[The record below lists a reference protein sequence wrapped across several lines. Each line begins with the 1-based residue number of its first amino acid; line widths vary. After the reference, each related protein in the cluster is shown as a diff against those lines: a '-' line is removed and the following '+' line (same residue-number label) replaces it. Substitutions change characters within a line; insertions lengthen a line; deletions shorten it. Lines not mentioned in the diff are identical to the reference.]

1 MALFAYRYYRKSEKH
16 ITGLKTGLEELE
28 QKSYELEGQLEALV
42 NLTKAFRE
50 AEDEKRFIEKILDAC
65 IRLTGADF
73 ASLVPLDE
81 HGQPITIFR
90 YGRASEQVDEAWVE
104 YLASPVI
111 RKRCGVCSSHGTL
124 MYTCPLI
131 EKGDFLYRELNKPT
145 GIFCLPLRR
154 GEREYGLLNLYFT
167 IDPQLSVS
175 QKEKLESLL
184 DGCALVLEYFRQ
196 HSKEKNDRVVL
207 KAFQL
212 ETRLEGALAELL
224 EIVRN
229 VTAADF
235 VLLKLKENSLIEGSK
250 TITVGDLP
258 ASSRG
263 EIDKILKM
271 VTITNTPYFSES
283 VSQKEGNGNP
293 SLYVVAMP
301 LINLISECT
310 GVLLVASLQTNL
322 PENIRLYLKN
332 MAAQINILVEALES
346 VGNIETNAI
355 MQERTRLAREIHDGL
370 AQTLAY
376 LKLQMLQ
383 MQTMVNTGETE
394 QLKESLSQSYRVV
407 SETYLDVRQA
417 IDDLR
422 LKSEGQ
428 RFSELMKE
436 ILEEFEGISG
446 IGVNFRKSP
455 DEIEL
460 PKEIQSQVIRIVQ
473 EALSNV
479 RKHAHA
485 SQVSVDWKRCGER
498 LQIEIGDDGIG
509 FCLEDI
515 PKTSRYGL
523 RGMQERA
530 ALIGADLVISSKINA
545 GTIIKLNIPSTLGNQ
560 N

>member
-1 MALFAYRYYRKSEKH
+1 MGLFAYQNYRKSEKH
-16 ITGLKTGLEELE
+16 IAGLQKDLEELE
-28 QKSYELEGQLEALV
+28 KKSYELEGQLEALV

-50 AEDEKRFIEKILDAC
+50 AEDENRFIEKVLNAC
-65 IRLTGADF
+65 VGLTGADF

-90 YGRASEQVDEAWVE
+90 YGRFSEQIEEAWIE
-104 YLASPVI
+104 YLASSDV
-111 RKRCGVCSSHGTL
+111 RRRCGVCSNHGAL

-167 IDPQLSVS
+167 QDPRLSKS
-175 QKEKLESLL
+175 QKENLEALL
-184 DGCALVLEYFRQ
+184 DASALVLEYFRL
-196 HSKEKNDRVVL
+196 HNKETNDRVAL
-207 KAFQL
+207 KTSQL
-212 ETRLEGALAELL
+212 ETRFENMLAEML
-224 EIVRN
+224 EIFKN
-229 VTAADF
+229 MTEADF
-235 VLLKLKENSLIEGSK
+235 ILLKLKEDSLIEASK

-258 ASSRG
+258 ASYQG
-263 EIDKILKM
+263 ELDEILTR
-271 VTITNTPYFSES
+271 VTITNQPYFSES
-283 VSQKEGNGNP
+283 ASQKRHSNP
-293 SLYVVAMP
+293 SLSVVAIP
-301 LINLISECT
+301 LNNLISEGT

-322 PENIRLYLKN
+322 PENIRLFLKI

-346 VGNIETNAI
+346 VGDIEINAI
-355 MQERTRLAREIHDGL
+355 MQERIRLAREIHDGL

-383 MQTMVNTGETE
+383 MQTMVKTGETDR
-394 QLKESLSQSYRVV
+394 LKESLSQSYRVV
-407 SETYLDVRQA
+407 SEAYLDVRQA

-436 ILEEFEGISG
+436 ILEEFEGTSG
-446 IGVNFRKSP
+446 IGVNFRKSL

-460 PKEIQSQVIRIVQ
+460 PKEIQSQVIRIIQ
-473 EALSNV
+473 EALSNI

-485 SQVSVDWKRCGER
+485 SQVNVEWKSCGER

-515 PKTSRYGL
+515 PNTSRYGL

-530 ALIGADLVISSKINA
+530 ALIGAELVISSKINA
-545 GTIIKLNIPSTLGNQ
+545 GTIIKLNLPSTLGNQ